1 MARILEPVP
10 ISGTRAPVSGSFCGR
25 EHEQNTPARFVLVS
39 VAQQDRTSAS

>member
-25 EHEQNTPARFVLVS
+25 APKENTPAQLVLVS
-39 VAQQDRTSAS
+39 VAQQDRASAS